1 MHKCK
6 HTPKDESKHRDL
18 TDAST
23 EVYMDITQEHW
34 ENYYNAFM
42 HGERLVAKK
51 EKIQKLE

>member
-34 ENYYNAFM
+34 ENYYDAVM
-42 HGERLVAKK
+42 HGERLVATK
-51 EKIQKLE
+51 EKIQKVE